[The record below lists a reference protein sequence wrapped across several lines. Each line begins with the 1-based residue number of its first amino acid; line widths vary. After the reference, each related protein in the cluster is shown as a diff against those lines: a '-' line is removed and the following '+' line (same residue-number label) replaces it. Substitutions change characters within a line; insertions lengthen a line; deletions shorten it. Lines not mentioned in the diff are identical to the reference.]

1 MSSIPSAAVV
11 NAQHAAKKHFMG
23 VPAPL
28 GYVAGVGRGATGF
41 TTRSDIGPAREATDV
56 SDERHPQP
64 AKKPKKDDDDEEED
78 LNESNYDEFAGYGGS
93 LFGKDPYEKDDE
105 EADAIYQAIDDRMDE
120 KRKEYREERIKKEV
134 EKYRQERPK
143 IQQQFSDLKR
153 ELNSVSAEEWNSIP
167 EVGDARNRKQRMAGV
182 REKYTPI
189 SDSLLARSLGG
200 EQVSTLDPSSSLA
213 SVIPGNCSNIYTN

>member
-1 MSSIPSAAVV
+1 MTSTPGGVSGLPPNAMV
-11 NAQHAAKKHFMG
+11 NKQRKHFLG
-23 VPAPL
+23 LPSPL

-56 SDERHPQP
+56 SDDRHAPP
-64 AKKPKKDDDDEEED
+64 PGVPAAKKAKTDDDELD

-105 EADAIYQAIDDRMDE
+105 EADAIYNAIDDRMDE
-120 KRKEYREERIKKEV
+120 KRKQYREEREKREV

-153 ELNSVSAEEWNSIP
+153 ELSKMDSDDWNAIP
-167 EVGDARNRKQRMAGV
+167 EVGDARNRKQRLAGN
-182 REKYTPI
+182 REIYTPL
-189 SDSLLARSLGG
+189 SDAM
-200 EQVSTLDPSSSLA
+200 
-213 SVIPGNCSNIYTN
+213 I

>member
-1 MSSIPSAAVV
+1 MGKRKRFLFKSIVKKMSNVPSAAII
-11 NAQHAAKKHFMG
+11 NAQNAQKKHFMG

-64 AKKPKKDDDDEEED
+64 PTKKVKKDEEETD
-78 LNESNYDEFAGYGGS
+78 LNESNYDEFSGYGGS

-105 EADAIYQAIDDRMDE
+105 EADQIYNAIDDRMDE
-120 KRKEYREERIKKEV
+120 KRKQYREDRIRAEV

-153 ELNSVSAEEWNSIP
+153 ELTKVSNDEWNAIP
-167 EVGDARNRKQRMAGV
+167 EVGDARNRKQR
-182 REKYTPI
+182 
-189 SDSLLARSLGG
+189 
-200 EQVSTLDPSSSLA
+200 
-213 SVIPGNCSNIYTN
+213 

>member
-1 MSSIPSAAVV
+1 MSNIPSAAVV

-41 TTRSDIGPAREATDV
+41 TTRSDIGPAREANDV

-64 AKKPKKDDDDEEED
+64 ASKKAKKDEEEEEED

-105 EADAIYQAIDDRMDE
+105 EGRRANKEGRRMKDE
-120 KRKEYREERIKKEV
+120 
-134 EKYRQERPK
+134 
-143 IQQQFSDLKR
+143 
-153 ELNSVSAEEWNSIP
+153 
-167 EVGDARNRKQRMAGV
+167 G
-182 REKYTPI
+182 
-189 SDSLLARSLGG
+189 
-200 EQVSTLDPSSSLA
+200 
-213 SVIPGNCSNIYTN
+213 

>member
-1 MSSIPSAAVV
+1 MSNVPAAAVI
-11 NAQHAAKKHFMG
+11 NSQHAAKKHFMG

-64 AKKPKKDDDDEEED
+64 ASKKAKKDDDED
-78 LNESNYDEFAGYGGS
+78 DKDWFDESNYDEEFGYGGS

-105 EADAIYQAIDDRMDE
+105 EADAIYQAIDERMDE
-120 KRKEYREERIKKEV
+120 KRKQYREERLNKEI

-143 IQQQFSDLKR
+143 IQQLFSDVKR
-153 ELNSVSAEEWNSIP
+153 ELSSVTADEWNSIP
-167 EVGDARNRKQRMAGV
+167 EVGDARNRKQRMAGL
-182 REKYTPI
+182 REKYTPM
-189 SDSLLARSLGG
+189 SDSMLAK
-200 EQVSTLDPSSSLA
+200 SS
-213 SVIPGNCSNIYTN
+213 CTN